1 MENLTLTAYQTF
13 KDGNPATEHGKYQLQ
28 LNPEDLA
35 ISYDQVPKKKDEP
48 KTAAGTE
55 PPEKKSA
62 YNKQTVSVRFT
73 IDSSGA
79 IPNLPEEVSSTGG
92 SILDSIDLFLEVT
105 TMPTK
110 ETHEPPFVTL
120 NWGSFSC
127 TGKVFGLKINY
138 TYFNI
143 TGDPIRAEVSFSL
156 VEEVDEK
163 VISKQWR
170 SPDITRI
177 VTLKEGDTLIGLC
190 ESFYEDSKYYLQV
203 ATYNN
208 LPSFRGLKIGSQIEF
223 PPLEK

>member
-1 MENLTLTAYQTF
+1 
-13 KDGNPATEHGKYQLQ
+13 
-28 LNPEDLA
+28 
-35 ISYDQVPKKKDEP
+35 
-48 KTAAGTE
+48 
-55 PPEKKSA
+55 
-62 YNKQTVSVRFT
+62 
-73 IDSSGA
+73 
-79 IPNLPEEVSSTGG
+79 
-92 SILDSIDLFLEVT
+92 
-105 TMPTK
+105 
-110 ETHEPPFVTL
+110 L

>member
-1 MENLTLTAYQTF
+1 MEKLTLTAYRTF
-13 KDGNPATEHGKYQLQ
+13 KDGKAVTEHGKYELQ

-55 PPEKKSA
+55 PPDKKSA
-62 YNKQTVSVRFT
+62 YNKQTISVNFI

-79 IPNLPEEVSSTGG
+79 IPTLPVNVTSSGA
-92 SILDSIDLFLEVT
+92 SILRSVDLLLKVT

-120 NWGSFSC
+120 NWGSFKC

-138 TYFNI
+138 SYFNI
-143 TGDPIRAEVSFSL
+143 KGEPIRAEISFSL

-177 VTLKEGDTLIGLC
+177 VSLKDGDTLIGLC
-190 ESFYEDSKYYLQV
+190 ESFYEDPKYYLQV
-203 ATYNN
+203 ATFNN
-208 LPSFRGLKIGSQIEF
+208 LPSFRGLKMGSQIEF